1 MAIMKKALSL
11 LLLTI
16 SPLTLADFCENAKE
30 AGYDAIRNVV
40 AFNDREIGIAG
51 HKPNWY
57 REYDCISDEENAEV
71 IFESLILN
79 STLAGQLYGLK
90 GLLNLNQTIYERHA
104 PKYKDD
110 DTEVTTVFGCVVGR
124 MRVGKI
130 VKDLLGSD

>member
-16 SPLTLADFCENAKE
+16 SLLTLADFCENAKE